1 MYIIVGKKEGAMRNS
16 ILAAVL
22 ILLVSVSLSW
32 ANGGS
37 LKKAYNLYYK
47 GDKDAAIE
55 MMEDYVR
62 DNPDS
67 GIYYFLGYAY
77 YEKKDM
83 EKAREYFT
91 KSYKLKDFYSPI
103 PEKNNQ

>member
-1 MYIIVGKKEGAMRNS
+1 MRKG
-16 ILAAVL
+16 ILAAAL
-22 ILLVSVSLSW
+22 ILLVSVSLCW
-32 ANGGS
+32 ANGGP
-37 LKKAYNLYYK
+37 LEKAYKLYYK

-55 MMEDYVR
+55 MMEDYVK

-67 GIYYFLGYAY
+67 GVYYFLGYAY

-91 KSYKLKDFYSPI
+91 KSYRRLPSFEMELHNICFPSQCKG
-103 PEKNNQ
+103 